1 MMENIL
7 STNKPHI
14 LIVDDDRRLRDLLHQ
29 YLSNQG
35 FTVTIA
41 DSAADA
47 RVKISSLQFDVMI
60 IDWMM
65 PDEDGISL
73 LTTIKP
79 EITTQVLMLTAL
91 DDPDNRVKGLSSGA
105 DDYLSKPFDPREL
118 VLRLQKLLQRQNAAP
133 LVQHAPPLIYFG
145 SFVYERERRLLKE
158 GDRLIKLTTAEANL
172 LSILASSLGQPLP
185 REEIVKRLSD
195 QSVTER
201 SIDVQINRLRRK
213 IEPDPTIPRYLQT
226 VRNRGYVLI
235 GD

>member
-1 MMENIL
+1 MENIL

-79 EITTQVLMLTAL
+79 EITTPVLMLTAL

-133 LVQHAPPLIYFG
+133 LVQHAPQLIYFG

-158 GDRLIKLTTAEANL
+158 GNRLIKLTTAEANL

-195 QSVTER
+195 QTVTER

>member
-1 MMENIL
+1 MENIL

-47 RVKISSLQFDVMI
+47 RVKISSLQFDAII

-79 EITTQVLMLTAL
+79 EMTTPVLMLTAL

-133 LVQHAPPLIYFG
+133 LVQHAPQLIYFG

-158 GDRLIKLTTAEANL
+158 GNRLIKLTTAEANL

-195 QSVTER
+195 QTVTER

>member
-79 EITTQVLMLTAL
+79 EITTPVLMLTAL

-133 LVQHAPPLIYFG
+133 LVQHAPQLIYFG

-158 GDRLIKLTTAEANL
+158 GNRLIKLTTAEANL

-195 QSVTER
+195 QTVTER